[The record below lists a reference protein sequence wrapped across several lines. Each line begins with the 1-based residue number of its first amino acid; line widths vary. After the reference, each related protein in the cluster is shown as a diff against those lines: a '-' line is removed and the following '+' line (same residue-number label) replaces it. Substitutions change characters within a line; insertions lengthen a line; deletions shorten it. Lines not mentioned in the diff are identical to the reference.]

1 MDHVVAHPVQ
11 HRLESREL
19 YWQLNRICQQVNL
32 GGFWSQNRRFPES
45 IQTFLRILL
54 VNLPFHV

>member
-1 MDHVVAHPVQ
+1 MDHVVALPVQ

-32 GGFWSQNRRFPES
+32 GGFSSQNRQFPEPV
-45 IQTFLRILL
+45 QTSLEILL
-54 VNLPFHV
+54 VSLPFHA